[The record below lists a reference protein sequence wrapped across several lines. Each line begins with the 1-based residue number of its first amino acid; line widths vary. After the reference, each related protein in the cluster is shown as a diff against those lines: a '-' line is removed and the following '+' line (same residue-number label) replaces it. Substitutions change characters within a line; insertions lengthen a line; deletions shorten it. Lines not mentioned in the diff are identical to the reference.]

1 MAKSNQPPGVS
12 ASSWAINGGKPLEK
26 PAVAKA
32 IAETTARLG
41 DRGPLVIRP
50 SGTEPVVRVMGEAY
64 DKALVNSLVGDVCDA
79 VTRAA

>member
-32 IAETTARLG
+32 IAEATARLG
-41 DRGPLVIRP
+41 DRDGSL
-50 SGTEPVVRVMGEAY
+50 S
-64 DKALVNSLVGDVCDA
+64 DLQALSLLSA
-79 VTRAA
+79 